1 MTDRIVNPNMI
12 TLAREALGWTQTE
25 LAHRLNVPQSKVSKI
40 ESGLIGVTPDM
51 LATLSQALKFP
62 ENFFY
67 QTFQVFPAGMHLYL
81 FRKHKTLLSKDLSKI
96 VAWMNL
102 YRSHIKYL
110 LQAAE
115 IEYKPVPH
123 YDIDDF
129 GSVQN
134 IARAVRQ
141 YVNAPIGPIQS
152 VTSVLEDLG
161 VVVVPFDPG
170 TRKFQG
176 ASMLTEKPNYVVIA
190 NSTMPGAAW
199 RWTLVHELGHMV
211 MHHMP
216 SSNMEAEA
224 DDFAAEFLMPIR
236 EVGPYFRDPE
246 FPSIEKLATLKKI
259 YNVSMFAILVHAKRS
274 GFITPDQYRSC
285 ITKMGKVGITRLQE
299 PPELDTPREIPSLL
313 NEILE
318 FHAEELNY
326 TAQQVSDLILFDVHR
341 FLDRYR
347 FSGRTLRVVENVG

>member
-25 LAHRLNVPQSKVSKI
+25 LSHRLNVPQSKVSKM
-40 ESGLIGVTPDM
+40 ESGLIGVTPEM
-51 LATLSQALKFP
+51 LAALSETLKFP

-67 QTFQVFPAGMHLYL
+67 QTFQVFPAGIHLYL
-81 FRKHKTLLSKDLSKI
+81 FRKHKTLLSKDFSKI

-102 YRSHIKYL
+102 HRSHIKYL
-110 LQAAE
+110 LQSVE

-123 YDIDDF
+123 YDIDEF
-129 GSVQN
+129 GNVQS

-141 YVNAPIGPIQS
+141 YVNLPSGPVQN
-152 VTSVLEDLG
+152 VTNVLEDLG

-190 NSTMPGAAW
+190 NSTMTGDAW
-199 RWTLVHELGHMV
+199 RWTLAHELGHMV
-211 MHHMP
+211 MHHIP
-216 SSNMEAEA
+216 SSDMESEA

-236 EVGPYFRDPE
+236 EIAPHFCDPE

-274 GFITPDQYRSC
+274 GLITSDQYRSC
-285 ITKMGKVGITRLQE
+285 ITKMGRLGITRLQE
-299 PPELDTPREIPSLL
+299 PPELNSPREVPSLL
-313 NEILE
+313 DEIVE
-318 FHAEELNY
+318 FHSDILSY
-326 TAQQVSDLILFDVHR
+326 TAQQISDLIMFDTQR
-341 FLDRYR
+341 FLERYR
-347 FSGRTLRVVENVG
+347 FSGRTLRIVENVG